1 VTAILQL
8 LAFVPLAF
16 AGRMRQVERRT
27 LARLKDAGAATVER
41 AILLERGGVATAIV
55 QNRLERAHVLQP
67 AGNNRYYLDGA
78 AYHAFAA
85 RRRRRAAVVVAFIL
99 GMLGLM
105 YYGGL
110 FS

>member
-1 VTAILQL
+1 MQF

-16 AGRMRQVERRT
+16 AGRLRQVERRT
-27 LARLKDAGAATVER
+27 LARLTDAGATTVER
-41 AILLERGGVATAIV
+41 AILLERGGIATGIV
-55 QNRLERAHVLQP
+55 QAGLERAHVLQA
-67 AGNNRYYLDGA
+67 AGNNRYYLDTA

-85 RRRRRAAVVVAFIL
+85 RRRRRAAVVVTVML